1 MGPTVVA
8 RLFAGRLH
16 YSWVVLGTMFLV
28 MLATAG
34 VRASPSVLIVPL
46 QNAFG
51 WDRATISAAV
61 SVNIGLY
68 GLIGPFG
75 AAFMQTLGLK
85 RTILIALSILACAVA
100 LSGFIDAKWQ
110 LFLTWGV
117 LVGLGSGVTAGG
129 LAATVANRWFVKNRG
144 LAVGILTASNA
155 SGQLVFLPVLAAIAE
170 GGHWRMVSWVVAAF
184 AALLIPIVLLML
196 PESPR
201 TIGLGPL
208 GAEVEPEP
216 VRRKNPVG
224 MALNGLTTGMRSADF
239 WLLAGSFAI
248 CGFSANGLVGT
259 HLISYCMDNGIAPVA
274 AASVVAGMG
283 VFDLIGTTCSG
294 WLSDRY
300 NPRILLF
307 WYYGLRGVQQLRSA
321 QPGGVL
327 GLLWPRFRRHRAADG
342 DAGKPSVRP
351 AGRADHRRLA
361 AVRSSDRRGD
371 RGGRRGMD
379 PQHDG
384 QLLRGVHN
392 FRCRLPDRVADRAA
406 GVAHEGAGR
415 GGGLTSQRMVGFH
428 QPLQPLGQ
436 YMRVDLRRRDVG
448 VAQQQLQAA
457 QIGAAGE
464 QMRRERMA
472 QHVG

>member
-184 AALLIPIVLLML
+184 AAILIPLVLLLL

-201 TIGLGPL
+201 SIGLGPL
-208 GAEVEPEP
+208 GAAVEPEA

-224 MALNGLTTGMRSADF
+224 MALGGLATGVRSVDF

-259 HLISYCMDNGIAPVA
+259 HLISYCVDNGIAPVA

-283 VFDLIGTTCSG
+283 IFDLFGTTCSG
-294 WLSDRY
+294 WLSDRF

-307 WYYGLRGVQQLRSA
+307 WYYGLRGLSLILL
-321 QPGGVL
+321 PFSSFDPISL
-327 GLLWPRFRRHRAADG
+327 GAF
-342 DAGKPSVRP
+342 SVFYGLDFVATVP
-351 AGRADHRRLA
+351 PTVMLANQVFGR
-361 AVRSSDRRGD
+361 
-371 RGGRRGMD
+371 
-379 PQHDG
+379 
-384 QLLRGVHN
+384 
-392 FRCRLPDRVADRAA
+392 
-406 GVAHEGAGR
+406 
-415 GGGLTSQRMVGFH
+415 
-428 QPLQPLGQ
+428 
-436 YMRVDLRRRDVG
+436 
-448 VAQQQLQAA
+448 QAA
-457 QIGAAGE
+457 PIIVAWLLCGHQIGAAIAAAGAGWIRSTTGSYFE
-464 QMRRERMA
+464 AFIISGIACLIASLIVLRVSKTTA
-472 QHVG
+472 PVTAAA

>member
-1 MGPTVVA
+1 MGPTLVA

-85 RTILIALSILACAVA
+85 RTILVALSILSCAVA

-155 SGQLVFLPVLAAIAE
+155 SGQLIFLPVLAAIAQ
-170 GGHWRMVSWVVAAF
+170 GGSWRMVSWVVAAF
-184 AALLIPIVLLML
+184 AALLIPLVLLML

-224 MALNGLTTGMRSADF
+224 MAIGGLTTGMRSMDF

-307 WYYGLRGVQQLRSA
+307 WYYGLRGLSLILL
-321 QPGGVL
+321 PFSSFDPMSL
-327 GLLWPRFRRHRAADG
+327 GAFSLFYGLDFVATVPPTVMLANQVF
-342 DAGKPSVRP
+342 
-351 AGRADHRRLA
+351 GR
-361 AVRSSDRRGD
+361 
-371 RGGRRGMD
+371 
-379 PQHDG
+379 
-384 QLLRGVHN
+384 
-392 FRCRLPDRVADRAA
+392 
-406 GVAHEGAGR
+406 
-415 GGGLTSQRMVGFH
+415 
-428 QPLQPLGQ
+428 
-436 YMRVDLRRRDVG
+436 
-448 VAQQQLQAA
+448 QAA
-457 QIGAAGE
+457 PIIVAWLLCGHQIGAAIAAAGAGWIRSTTGSYFE
-464 QMRRERMA
+464 AFIISGVACLVASLIVLRVSHTKA
-472 QHVG
+472 PVPAAA

>member
-307 WYYGLRGVQQLRSA
+307 WYYGLRGLS
-321 QPGGVL
+321 L
-327 GLLWPRFRRHRAADG
+327 I
-342 DAGKPSVRP
+342 
-351 AGRADHRRLA
+351 
-361 AVRSSDRRGD
+361 
-371 RGGRRGMD
+371 
-379 PQHDG
+379 
-384 QLLRGVHN
+384 
-392 FRCRLPDRVADRAA
+392 RLPFSNFDPISLGAFSVFYGLDFVATVPPTVMLANQ
-406 GVAHEGAGR
+406 VFGR
-415 GGGLTSQRMVGFH
+415 
-428 QPLQPLGQ
+428 
-436 YMRVDLRRRDVG
+436 
-448 VAQQQLQAA
+448 QAA
-457 QIGAAGE
+457 PIIVAWLLCGHQIGAAIAAAGAGWIRSTTGSYFE
-464 QMRRERMA
+464 AFIISGVACLIASLIVLRVSHTKA
-472 QHVG
+472 PVAAAA

>member
-8 RLFAGRLH
+8 RVFAGRLH
-16 YSWVVLGTMFLV
+16 YSWIVLGTMFLV

-51 WDRATISAAV
+51 WDRTTISAAV

-85 RTILIALSILACAVA
+85 RTILIALSILSCAVA

-110 LFLTWGV
+110 LFMTWGV

-184 AALLIPIVLLML
+184 AAILIPLVLLLL

-201 TIGLGPL
+201 SVGLGPL
-208 GAEVEPEP
+208 GAEVEPEA
-216 VRRKNPVG
+216 VRRTNPVG
-224 MALNGLTTGMRSADF
+224 MALGGLRNGIRSSDF
-239 WLLAGSFAI
+239 WLLFVSFAI

-259 HLISYCMDNGIAPVA
+259 HLISYCVDNGIAPVA

-283 VFDLIGTTCSG
+283 IFDLFGTTCSG

-307 WYYGLRGVQQLRSA
+307 WYYGLRGLSLILL
-321 QPGGVL
+321 PFSSFD
-327 GLLWPRFRRHRAADG
+327 GLSLTTF
-342 DAGKPSVRP
+342 SVFYGLDFVATVP
-351 AGRADHRRLA
+351 PTVMLANQVFGR
-361 AVRSSDRRGD
+361 
-371 RGGRRGMD
+371 
-379 PQHDG
+379 
-384 QLLRGVHN
+384 
-392 FRCRLPDRVADRAA
+392 
-406 GVAHEGAGR
+406 
-415 GGGLTSQRMVGFH
+415 
-428 QPLQPLGQ
+428 
-436 YMRVDLRRRDVG
+436 
-448 VAQQQLQAA
+448 QAA
-457 QIGAAGE
+457 PIIVAWLLCGHQIGAAIAAAGAGWIRSTTGSYFE
-464 QMRRERMA
+464 AFIISGIACLLASLIVLRVSHTKA
-472 QHVG
+472 PVAAAA

>member
-85 RTILIALSILACAVA
+85 RTILVALSILACAVT
-100 LSGFIDAKWQ
+100 LSGFIDSKWQ

-155 SGQLVFLPVLAAIAE
+155 SGQLVFLPVLAAIAQ
-170 GGHWRMVSWVVAAF
+170 GGNWRLVSWVVAAF
-184 AALLIPIVLLML
+184 AAILIPLVLLLL

-201 TIGLGPL
+201 SVGLGPL
-208 GAEVEPEP
+208 GAAVEPEP
-216 VRRKNPVG
+216 VRRHNPVG
-224 MALNGLTTGMRSADF
+224 MAIGGLMNGAKSTDF
-239 WLLAGSFAI
+239 WLLFGSFAI

-259 HLISYCMDNGIAPVA
+259 HLISYCVDNGIAPVA

-283 VFDLIGTTCSG
+283 IFDLFGTTCSG

-307 WYYGLRGVQQLRSA
+307 WYYGLRGLSLILLPFSSFDGISLTTFSVFY
-321 QPGGVL
+321 
-327 GLLWPRFRRHRAADG
+327 GLDFVATVPPTVMLANQVF
-342 DAGKPSVRP
+342 
-351 AGRADHRRLA
+351 GR
-361 AVRSSDRRGD
+361 
-371 RGGRRGMD
+371 
-379 PQHDG
+379 
-384 QLLRGVHN
+384 
-392 FRCRLPDRVADRAA
+392 
-406 GVAHEGAGR
+406 
-415 GGGLTSQRMVGFH
+415 
-428 QPLQPLGQ
+428 
-436 YMRVDLRRRDVG
+436 
-448 VAQQQLQAA
+448 QAA
-457 QIGAAGE
+457 PIIVAWLLCGHQIGAAIAAAGAGWIRTTTGSYFE
-464 QMRRERMA
+464 AFIISGVACLVASLIVLRVSKTTA
-472 QHVG
+472 PVTAAA

>member
-1 MGPTVVA
+1 MSSTRVA

-34 VRASPSVLIVPL
+34 VRAAPSVLIVPL

-75 AAFMQTLGLK
+75 AAFMQTIGLK
-85 RTILIALSILACAVA
+85 RTVLVALSILASAVA

-144 LAVGILTASNA
+144 LAVGVLTASNA

-184 AALLIPIVLLML
+184 AALLIPLVLLLL

-201 TIGLGPL
+201 AVGLGPL
-208 GAEVEPEP
+208 GADIEPEA
-216 VRRKNPVG
+216 VRRRNAVG
-224 MALNGLTTGMRSADF
+224 MAVGGLMNGVRSTDF

-259 HLISYCMDNGIAPVA
+259 HLISYCMDEGIAPVA
-274 AASVVAGMG
+274 AASVVAAMG

-307 WYYGLRGVQQLRSA
+307 WYYGLRGLSLILLPFSSFDPISLSA
-321 QPGGVL
+321 FSVFY
-327 GLLWPRFRRHRAADG
+327 GLDFVATVPPTVMLANQVF
-342 DAGKPSVRP
+342 
-351 AGRADHRRLA
+351 GR
-361 AVRSSDRRGD
+361 
-371 RGGRRGMD
+371 
-379 PQHDG
+379 
-384 QLLRGVHN
+384 
-392 FRCRLPDRVADRAA
+392 
-406 GVAHEGAGR
+406 
-415 GGGLTSQRMVGFH
+415 
-428 QPLQPLGQ
+428 
-436 YMRVDLRRRDVG
+436 
-448 VAQQQLQAA
+448 QAA
-457 QIGAAGE
+457 PIIVAWLLCGHQIGAAVAAAGAGWIRTTTGSYFE
-464 QMRRERMA
+464 AFIISGVACLIASLIVLRVSKTTA
-472 QHVG
+472 PVAAAA

>member
-307 WYYGLRGVQQLRSA
+307 WYYGLRGLSLILL
-321 QPGGVL
+321 PFSNFDPISL
-327 GLLWPRFRRHRAADG
+327 GAF
-342 DAGKPSVRP
+342 SVFYGLDFVATVP
-351 AGRADHRRLA
+351 PTVMLANQVFGR
-361 AVRSSDRRGD
+361 
-371 RGGRRGMD
+371 
-379 PQHDG
+379 
-384 QLLRGVHN
+384 
-392 FRCRLPDRVADRAA
+392 
-406 GVAHEGAGR
+406 
-415 GGGLTSQRMVGFH
+415 
-428 QPLQPLGQ
+428 
-436 YMRVDLRRRDVG
+436 
-448 VAQQQLQAA
+448 QAA
-457 QIGAAGE
+457 PIIVAWLLCGHQIGAAIAAAGAGWIRSTTGSYFE
-464 QMRRERMA
+464 AFIISGVACLIASLIVLRVSHTKA
-472 QHVG
+472 PVAAAA

>member
-85 RTILIALSILACAVA
+85 RTILIALAILTCAVA

-155 SGQLVFLPVLAAIAE
+155 SGQLIFLPVLAAIAQ
-170 GGHWRMVSWVVAAF
+170 GGSWRMVSWVVAAF
-184 AALLIPIVLLML
+184 AALLIPIVLLLL

-201 TIGLGPL
+201 SIGLGPL
-208 GAEVEPEP
+208 GAAVEPEA
-216 VRRKNPVG
+216 VRRHNPVG
-224 MALNGLTTGMRSADF
+224 MAVGGLVNGAKSLDF
-239 WLLAGSFAI
+239 WLLAISFMI

-294 WLSDRY
+294 WLSDRF

-307 WYYGLRGVQQLRSA
+307 WYYGLRGLSLILL
-321 QPGGVL
+321 PFSPFDPISL
-327 GLLWPRFRRHRAADG
+327 GAFSLFYGLDFVATVPPTVMLANQIF
-342 DAGKPSVRP
+342 
-351 AGRADHRRLA
+351 GR
-361 AVRSSDRRGD
+361 
-371 RGGRRGMD
+371 
-379 PQHDG
+379 
-384 QLLRGVHN
+384 
-392 FRCRLPDRVADRAA
+392 
-406 GVAHEGAGR
+406 
-415 GGGLTSQRMVGFH
+415 
-428 QPLQPLGQ
+428 
-436 YMRVDLRRRDVG
+436 
-448 VAQQQLQAA
+448 QAA
-457 QIGAAGE
+457 PIVVAWLLCGHQIGAAIAAAGAGWIRSTTGSYFE
-464 QMRRERMA
+464 AFIISGLACMVASLIVLRVSKTTA
-472 QHVG
+472 PVPAAA

>member
-1 MGPTVVA
+1 
-8 RLFAGRLH
+8 
-16 YSWVVLGTMFLV
+16 
-28 MLATAG
+28 
-34 VRASPSVLIVPL
+34 
-46 QNAFG
+46 
-51 WDRATISAAV
+51 
-61 SVNIGLY
+61 
-68 GLIGPFG
+68 
-75 AAFMQTLGLK
+75 
-85 RTILIALSILACAVA
+85 
-100 LSGFIDAKWQ
+100 
-110 LFLTWGV
+110 
-117 LVGLGSGVTAGG
+117 
-129 LAATVANRWFVKNRG
+129 VANRWFVKNRG

-307 WYYGLRGVQQLRSA
+307 WYYGLRGLSLILL
-321 QPGGVL
+321 PFSSFDPISL
-327 GLLWPRFRRHRAADG
+327 GAF
-342 DAGKPSVRP
+342 SVFYGLDFVATVP
-351 AGRADHRRLA
+351 PTVMLANQVFGR
-361 AVRSSDRRGD
+361 
-371 RGGRRGMD
+371 
-379 PQHDG
+379 
-384 QLLRGVHN
+384 
-392 FRCRLPDRVADRAA
+392 
-406 GVAHEGAGR
+406 
-415 GGGLTSQRMVGFH
+415 
-428 QPLQPLGQ
+428 
-436 YMRVDLRRRDVG
+436 
-448 VAQQQLQAA
+448 QAA
-457 QIGAAGE
+457 PIIVAWLLCGHQIGAAIAAAGAGWIRSTTGSYFE
-464 QMRRERMA
+464 AFIISGIAHHLLRWWAEAHPTSPADGALPPVAEAARPGRACKSASSRCRRGPAAVAGCADRRRA
-472 QHVG
+472 PADATQTNAAARAAIPARDRGRRPAPPA

>member
-1 MGPTVVA
+1 MGPSVVA

-68 GLIGPFG
+68 GVIGPFG
-75 AAFMQTLGLK
+75 AALMQTLGLK
-85 RTILIALSILACAVA
+85 RTILIALSVLACAVT

-117 LVGLGSGVTAGG
+117 LVGLGSGATAGG

-170 GGHWRMVSWVVAAF
+170 GGSWRMVSWVVAAF
-184 AALLIPIVLLML
+184 AALLIPVVLLLL

-201 TIGLGPL
+201 SIGLGPL
-208 GAEVEPEP
+208 GAAVEPEP
-216 VRRKNPVG
+216 VRRHNPVG
-224 MALNGLTTGMRSADF
+224 MALGGLATGARTLDF
-239 WLLAGSFAI
+239 WLLAGSFMI

-307 WYYGLRGVQQLRSA
+307 WYYGLRGLSLILL
-321 QPGGVL
+321 PFSSFDPISL
-327 GLLWPRFRRHRAADG
+327 GAF
-342 DAGKPSVRP
+342 SVFYGLDFVATVP
-351 AGRADHRRLA
+351 PTVMLANQIFGR
-361 AVRSSDRRGD
+361 
-371 RGGRRGMD
+371 
-379 PQHDG
+379 
-384 QLLRGVHN
+384 
-392 FRCRLPDRVADRAA
+392 
-406 GVAHEGAGR
+406 
-415 GGGLTSQRMVGFH
+415 
-428 QPLQPLGQ
+428 
-436 YMRVDLRRRDVG
+436 
-448 VAQQQLQAA
+448 QAA
-457 QIGAAGE
+457 PIIVAWLLCGHQIGAAIAAAGAGWIRSTTGSYFE
-464 QMRRERMA
+464 AFIISGVACLVASLIVLRVSRTTA
-472 QHVG
+472 PAAAAA

>member
-307 WYYGLRGVQQLRSA
+307 WYYGLRGLSLILL
-321 QPGGVL
+321 PFSNFDPLSL
-327 GLLWPRFRRHRAADG
+327 GAF
-342 DAGKPSVRP
+342 SVFYGLDFVATVP
-351 AGRADHRRLA
+351 PTVMLANQVFGR
-361 AVRSSDRRGD
+361 
-371 RGGRRGMD
+371 
-379 PQHDG
+379 
-384 QLLRGVHN
+384 
-392 FRCRLPDRVADRAA
+392 
-406 GVAHEGAGR
+406 
-415 GGGLTSQRMVGFH
+415 
-428 QPLQPLGQ
+428 
-436 YMRVDLRRRDVG
+436 
-448 VAQQQLQAA
+448 QAA
-457 QIGAAGE
+457 PIIVAWLLCGHQIGAAIAAAGAGWIRSTTGSYFE
-464 QMRRERMA
+464 AFIISGVACLIASLIVLRVSHTKA
-472 QHVG
+472 PVAAAA

>member
-1 MGPTVVA
+1 MGPTRVA

-85 RTILIALSILACAVA
+85 RTILVALSILACAVA

-155 SGQLVFLPVLAAIAE
+155 SGQLIFLPVLAAIAQ
-170 GGHWRMVSWVVAAF
+170 GGNWRMVSWVVAAF
-184 AALLIPIVLLML
+184 AAVLIPLVLLML

-208 GAEVEPEP
+208 GADVEPEAA
-216 VRRKNPVG
+216 RRKNPVG
-224 MALNGLTTGMRSADF
+224 MAIGGLTTGMRSMDF

-307 WYYGLRGVQQLRSA
+307 WYYGLRGLSLILL
-321 QPGGVL
+321 PFSSFDPISL
-327 GLLWPRFRRHRAADG
+327 GAFSLFYGLDFVATVPPTVMLANQVF
-342 DAGKPSVRP
+342 
-351 AGRADHRRLA
+351 GR
-361 AVRSSDRRGD
+361 
-371 RGGRRGMD
+371 
-379 PQHDG
+379 
-384 QLLRGVHN
+384 
-392 FRCRLPDRVADRAA
+392 
-406 GVAHEGAGR
+406 
-415 GGGLTSQRMVGFH
+415 
-428 QPLQPLGQ
+428 
-436 YMRVDLRRRDVG
+436 
-448 VAQQQLQAA
+448 QAA
-457 QIGAAGE
+457 PIIVAWLLCGHQIGAAIAAAGAGWIRSTTGSYFE
-464 QMRRERMA
+464 AFIISGVACLVASLIVLRVSHTKA
-472 QHVG
+472 PVTAAA

>member
-16 YSWVVLGTMFLV
+16 YAWVVLGTMFLV

-85 RTILIALSILACAVA
+85 RTILIALSILACAVT
-100 LSGFIDAKWQ
+100 LSGFIDSKWQ

-170 GGHWRMVSWVVAAF
+170 GGNWRLVSWVVAAF
-184 AALLIPIVLLML
+184 AAILIPLVLLLL

-201 TIGLGPL
+201 SVGLGPL
-208 GAEVEPEP
+208 GADVEPEP
-216 VRRKNPVG
+216 VRRHNPVG
-224 MALNGLTTGMRSADF
+224 MAIGGLMNGAKSTDF
-239 WLLAGSFAI
+239 WLLFGSFAI

-259 HLISYCMDNGIAPVA
+259 HLISYCVDNGIAPVA

-283 VFDLIGTTCSG
+283 IFDLVGTTCSG

-307 WYYGLRGVQQLRSA
+307 WYYGLRGLSLILL
-321 QPGGVL
+321 PFSSFD
-327 GLLWPRFRRHRAADG
+327 GLSLTTF
-342 DAGKPSVRP
+342 SVFYGLDFVATVP
-351 AGRADHRRLA
+351 PTVMLANQVFGR
-361 AVRSSDRRGD
+361 
-371 RGGRRGMD
+371 
-379 PQHDG
+379 
-384 QLLRGVHN
+384 
-392 FRCRLPDRVADRAA
+392 
-406 GVAHEGAGR
+406 
-415 GGGLTSQRMVGFH
+415 
-428 QPLQPLGQ
+428 
-436 YMRVDLRRRDVG
+436 
-448 VAQQQLQAA
+448 QAA
-457 QIGAAGE
+457 PIIVAWLLCGHQIGAAIAAAGAGWIRTTTGSYFE
-464 QMRRERMA
+464 AFIISGVACLVASLIVLRVSKTTA
-472 QHVG
+472 PVAAAA